1 MHTQR
6 REPRVGLCI
15 GPPFVDSSLAHRAFP
30 WCTCSDYAIGS
41 SPYSLS
47 LFSTTT
53 SATNITATF
62 VVNALDTPA
71 RPSTCFNIL
80 QDNGVEKIELASSDV
95 CRPSLVA
102 TTVAGAPKS
111 WSWQSFGPGRQV
123 MKLVNLFLDFDTA
136 DGVEVTITLNRSG
149 LCPTWNT
156 FFRGAYA
163 IFNSDMKCCPRGDLA
178 QP

>member
-1 MHTQR
+1 MDLR
-6 REPRVGLCI
+6 
-15 GPPFVDSSLAHRAFP
+15 
-30 WCTCSDYAIGS
+30 
-41 SPYSLS
+41 
-47 LFSTTT
+47 
-53 SATNITATF
+53 
-62 VVNALDTPA
+62 
-71 RPSTCFNIL
+71 
-80 QDNGVEKIELASSDV
+80 KIEFHIGDV